1 MLTLTNRFYK
11 KNLFTTT
18 DNNIFKQ
25 DIIDPECCLLNKCL
39 GTRNSFYEK
48 NWDNN
53 NIVKY
58 YKDKDNFAT
67 EIILHYYLSNK
78 RIITDFD
85 IDLQN
90 KKLSYILDGKI
101 SLYNYLETCNHD
113 GLLRILSNELFTFV
127 NNFKKHD
134 FVHGNLHIGNI
145 FINPQKLTL
154 CIIDFTHA
162 YLVPN
167 KSAIDNKDL
176 DSLYKLLH
184 KYFTQKED
192 RKSLLYLD
200 KLFKPIH
207 QRYTLLSS

>member
-1 MLTLTNRFYK
+1 MLTLTNSFYK

-78 RIITDFD
+78 RITTDFY
-85 IDLQN
+85 IDLKN

-113 GLLRILSNELFTFV
+113 GLLRILSNELFAFV
-127 NNFKKHD
+127 NNFRKHD

-184 KYFTQKED
+184 KYFTQKGD

-200 KLFKPIH
+200 KLFKKG
-207 QRYTLLSS
+207 

>member
-1 MLTLTNRFYK
+1 MLTLRNSFYK

-39 GTRNSFYEK
+39 GTINSFYEK

-78 RIITDFD
+78 RITTDFD
-85 IDLQN
+85 INLKN

-101 SLYNYLETCNHD
+101 SLYNYLETCNHY
-113 GLLRILSNELFTFV
+113 GILRVLSNELFAFV

-184 KYFTQKED
+184 KYFTQKGD

-200 KLFKPIH
+200 KLFKPFKKG
-207 QRYTLLSS
+207 